1 MKGTFG
7 KVWVLLHR
15 DGNAE
20 IKKNIKRAQMCSCKI
35 FLENIMILYELQLRY
50 LLYSICH
57 PMLHISS
64 QVKLEFP
71 HRSFTSFT
79 YSVCIFWQRTVLC
92 AGQGYEIIIL
102 KLQRGKMIL
111 EYWFYIKLLIKV
123 ERLIRVRIICT
134 IVNIFEI

>member
-1 MKGTFG
+1 MEFSLVLERCNASLSFPLLGEDERYFWQGLSFASSRWQRWNSQKISIEL
-7 KVWVLLHR
+7 KCVLL
-15 DGNAE
+15 N
-20 IKKNIKRAQMCSCKI
+20 ISKNVLII
-35 FLENIMILYELQLRY
+35 FEFQFRY

-111 EYWFYIKLLIKV
+111 EYWF
-123 ERLIRVRIICT
+123 
-134 IVNIFEI
+134 